1 MQQRGATGINGRRSS
16 LPLMPEVFNA
26 LPGIEVPVG
35 SISKSL
41 SQIWTDPS
49 APGEAAGAGDD
60 VKATQLNLVLHLG
73 FATTPD
79 DGCTQ
84 FQTALRFAHR
94 YPCRVVVLCPL
105 SQDGGVTELRAK
117 VYGECFLG
125 KSKGDTRCV
134 EFVALSYPVSARRYL
149 ENQVSVCLSTDL
161 PLCYWA
167 HRFSLSSRLA
177 DYQYLL
183 RTSKRV
189 IFDTAIVPGDA
200 LTHPWPRP
208 DLVRDLASARLL
220 PVRQSMGQFLA
231 GVSPA
236 RLVEG
241 LFAVN
246 IAYVGRLA
254 AEAHAL
260 QRWLSSRLVEC
271 GASNDL
277 RFLVKEEA
285 MGAGMRL
292 SITFGYSG
300 ANRFQ
305 WQGDFEAGQACFE
318 TRFGADPIHFP
329 TAISLLSPEA
339 ALGEALFY

>member
-1 MQQRGATGINGRRSS
+1 M
-16 LPLMPEVFNA
+16 
-26 LPGIEVPVG
+26 
-35 SISKSL
+35 
-41 SQIWTDPS
+41 
-49 APGEAAGAGDD
+49 
-60 VKATQLNLVLHLG
+60 
-73 FATTPD
+73 
-79 DGCTQ
+79 
-84 FQTALRFAHR
+84 
-94 YPCRVVVLCPL
+94 VVLCPL
-105 SQDGGVTELRAK
+105 SHDGGVTELRAK

-161 PLCYWA
+161 PLYYWA

-208 DLVRDLASARLL
+208 ELVRDLASARLL

-231 GVSPA
+231 GVPPA

-241 LFAVN
+241 LFSVN

-271 GASNDL
+271 GASTDL
-277 RFLVKEEA
+277 RFLVKEETT
-285 MGAGMRL
+285 GTGMRL
-292 SITFGYSG
+292 SVTFGYSG

-305 WQGDFEAGQACFE
+305 WRGDFEAGQACFE